1 MKAKRFFLLL
11 IFIIQILFL
20 CSNKITINAA
30 SNEINEEI
38 ATSFIHKAGRYNSL
52 LLSNENIVYGWG
64 LWGDNNDVSFSRKI
78 KTPTDIT
85 SSIEKL
91 EGEEFIDIFAGE
103 QHCFITSN
111 KSRVFAMGSGKNK
124 QLGYSDYYFKSKPV
138 DITSMFCLSS
148 NESIDYIACSDDFNI
163 ALTSNKRILSFGKN
177 EDGQL
182 GILPNTQEAVV
193 YDITNNFNLQE
204 GDYIVDVQCGASHSL
219 ALSNNGYVYVWGS
232 SFFYQ
237 LGFNSQET
245 IYTPTHLNVVNETI
259 VKIACG
265 RYSSY
270 MLTNQSQLYGFGSDS
285 FGQLASC
292 STILTSNVKKTPYL
306 MNGSFKLEHDEY
318 IKDIYAGYYYAIVKT
333 NLNNFYSFGQNTSG
347 QLANNSTIST
357 SVPYKI
363 EYESLLTLNDEIVDI
378 SCGEQHCLATT
389 KYGKVLS
396 WGSNLYGQ
404 LSEDYSV
411 SSSNSKIIDITYN
424 FPPIVL
430 VSINSSSV
438 LYKDY
443 TLDINVYYLDNEKI
457 EETYYSISDNLITPN
472 SNWVQFNDYVSV
484 KDYEGKIYVH
494 LKIVSKKGT
503 YYHVCNALL
512 LDHVIPLLTLKDK
525 NNEIFSDRYTNST
538 IFVNAID
545 NNDTVEIVYYL
556 NGKKHTT
563 SSNTISLSQDG
574 NYQIYA
580 KDEANN
586 VSATIEFTIDTIL
599 PTITKIEHNIFTT
612 SSYSTR
618 ESEITIQG
626 SEALSCYKLGY
637 KGVKDDSYIALN
649 DNEDLFKVK
658 LKKGVN
664 TLTLIDL
671 AGNESITYEIIYSPR
686 FFQDTQLLL
695 LVFSTCALL
704 FIATIII
711 VYVIRAKRKLI
722 K

>member
-1 MKAKRFFLLL
+1 MKGKRFFLLL

-30 SNEINEEI
+30 SNELKEEI

-85 SSIEKL
+85 SNIEKL
-91 EGEEFIDIFAGE
+91 DGEEFIDIFAGE

-219 ALSNNGYVYVWGS
+219 AISNNGYVYVWGS

-245 IYTPTHLNVVNETI
+245 IYTPTHLNTINETVI
-259 VKIACG
+259 KIACG

-270 MLTNQSQLYGFGSDS
+270 MLTNKSNLYGFGSDS

-292 STILTSNVKKTPYL
+292 SAILSSNVKKTPYL
-306 MNGSFKLEHDEY
+306 MNGSFMLEHDEY

-357 SVPYKI
+357 SFPYKI
-363 EYESLLTLNDEIVDI
+363 EYECLLTLNDEIVDI

-503 YYHVCNALL
+503 YYHVCNALF
-512 LDHVIPLLTLKDK
+512 LDHILPSITLKDK
-525 NNEIFSDRYTNST
+525 NNENFVDRYTNST
-538 IFVNAID
+538 IFVSAID
-545 NNDTVEIVYYL
+545 NNDNVEIVYYL

-563 SSNTISLSQDG
+563 SSNTLSLSQDG

-586 VSATIEFTIDTIL
+586 VSATIEFIIDTIL

-649 DNEDLFKVK
+649 DNEDSFKIK

-671 AGNESITYEIIYSPR
+671 AGNESISYEIIYSPR